1 MTPPSSIPAPSPV
14 RSPSSPDPKHPVA
27 REVGRIVLR
36 TIFFYLLLLA
46 ILLLWRGTGLFI
58 YEGF

>member
-1 MTPPSSIPAPSPV
+1 MNAPSSSPPPSPPA
-14 RSPSSPDPKHPVA
+14 PKHPVV

-46 ILLLWRGTGLFI
+46 VLLLWRGTGLFI